1 MDSNVLDLYQSE
13 KGYQIIK
20 RWYDNLVEN
29 FDFPFESKYIKT
41 RFGETHY
48 LEAGNDKNDPLIL
61 VQAIAGS
68 APLWY
73 HQIPDLANNFRVIAL
88 DTPGQPGRSD
98 PNPPPFLAEGYSDW
112 LLDVLDSLDLKQV
125 HLAGVSSGGWYV
137 MRFALRHPERVK
149 KIVMLSPTGLANA
162 RFPISI
168 FLKNVL
174 SKKKDENTL
183 EKELST
189 RSFLPN
195 SASEEFDRNLA
206 RAMALATRH
215 FRLGKTLHLY
225 DPGTG
230 RIKIINLFRVLR
242 KLFFAE
248 PKHVLNQLKTPGLV
262 ILGEHEMLYNSRRA
276 ARKINQNLPTLKAI
290 IIENTGHSAMYD
302 RPDEVNQK
310 IGIFLLS

>member
-1 MDSNVLDLYQSE
+1 MDSNVLDLYQSK
-13 KGYQIIK
+13 KGYQTIK

-48 LEAGNDKNDPLIL
+48 LEAGNDKTDPLIL

-73 HQIPDLANNFRVIAL
+73 HQIPALANNFRIFAL

-98 PNPPPFLAEGYSDW
+98 QNPPPFLEEGYSDW

-149 KIVMLSPTGLANA
+149 KIVMLSPTGLVNA

-189 RSFLPN
+189 RSFLPS

-215 FRLGKTLHLY
+215 FRLGK
-225 DPGTG
+225 PF
-230 RIKIINLFRVLR
+230 IFM
-242 KLFFAE
+242 
-248 PKHVLNQLKTPGLV
+248 
-262 ILGEHEMLYNSRRA
+262 ILGLA
-276 ARKINQNLPTLKAI
+276 
-290 IIENTGHSAMYD
+290 G
-302 RPDEVNQK
+302 
-310 IGIFLLS
+310 